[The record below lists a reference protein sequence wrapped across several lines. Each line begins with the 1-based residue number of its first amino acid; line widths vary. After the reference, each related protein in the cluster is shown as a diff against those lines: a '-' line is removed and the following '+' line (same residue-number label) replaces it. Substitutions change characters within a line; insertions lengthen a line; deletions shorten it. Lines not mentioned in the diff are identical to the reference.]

1 MSARPGPPAADL
13 FGPLEAAAEASSES
27 SGGSSGES
35 SAGSSGGSSGEAAA
49 TLSVAVAAPIPAA
62 LDYAAPEPLP
72 EGAFVSVPLGGR
84 ETIGVVWGAATGEA
98 PKSKLKRIGRALDL
112 PRMPAATRAFL
123 ARAADYTMT
132 PLGEMVRLATRAP
145 GLAEPAPTR
154 RALRLGTGRLTRPTA
169 AREKALSAFRRLI
182 DGQDPAGAT
191 VSPAALAR
199 AAGVGAAVIAAL
211 VSDGAL
217 AETEAPRDPAYR
229 PLDPDRARPHLSPAQ
244 ADAAER
250 LSRAVAERA
259 FRPALLHGVTGS
271 GKTEAYLEAV
281 AECLRQGRQA
291 LVLLPEIAL
300 TDQFLARVE
309 ARFGARP
316 AEWHSAVSATER
328 RRCWRAIA
336 SGQARL
342 AVGARSALFLPF
354 RDLGLIVVDEE
365 HDAGYKQEEG
375 AIYHARDM
383 AVLRASFCDA
393 AVALAS
399 ATPSLETWVNAEAGR
414 YAKLSLPERFGAAV
428 EPDVRAIDLRREKL
442 DRESWITPTLA
453 RETAETLAR
462 GEQTL
467 LFVNR
472 RGYAP
477 LTLCRKCGA
486 RAGCP
491 HCDAWLVEHRFR
503 GKLVCHLCG
512 HEESARPS
520 CRVCGSD
527 QLAACGPGVERLA
540 EEAAAR
546 FPEARIALLSSDVAT
561 SAQALRARIDEI
573 ARGDADIV
581 IGTQIV
587 AKGHNFPNLTLVG
600 VVDADLGLQGGDF
613 RAAERTFQ
621 LIRQVAG
628 RAGRAEK
635 PGRALLQTVGPDLPV
650 MTALIAGDELGFLR
664 AEAAERRAAE
674 APPFGRYLAVIFSGP
689 DEGRVWEVAQR
700 FAREAA
706 PMRAAGAEVLGPAP
720 APIPRIRGKARV
732 RILCVGPKGARL
744 QDAARAWRDRAGRL
758 NGVRV
763 VFDVD
768 PMSFL

>member
-1 MSARPGPPAADL
+1 MTAPDL
-13 FGPLEAAAEASSES
+13 FGVETESGDQAE
-27 SGGSSGES
+27 GEDGPR
-35 SAGSSGGSSGEAAA
+35 ARH
-49 TLSVAVAAPIPAA
+49 LVSVAVAAPVPGPY
-62 LDYAAPEPLP
+62 DYLAPEPP
-72 EGAFVSVPLGGR
+72 REGAFVTAPLGGR
-84 ETIGVVWGAATGEA
+84 ETIGVVWGPGEGGVD
-98 PKSKLKRIGRALDL
+98 PKKLKRVGQALDL
-112 PRMPAATRAFL
+112 PPMPPETRAFL
-123 ARAADYTMT
+123 EKAADYTLT

-154 RALRLGTGRLTRPTA
+154 RALKRGPGGLQRPTA
-169 AREKALSAFRRLI
+169 ARRKALETFERLTRNQA
-182 DGQDPAGAT
+182 GGVMAPAD
-191 VSPAALAR
+191 LAR
-199 AAGVGAAVIAAL
+199 AAGVGAAVVAAL
-211 VSDGAL
+211 VEDGAL
-217 AETEAPRDPAYR
+217 VETAAPRDPPYA
-229 PLDPDRARPHLSPAQ
+229 PLDPERPHAELSSAQAEAAEALSAMVRAR
-244 ADAAER
+244 
-250 LSRAVAERA
+250 A
-259 FRPALLHGVTGS
+259 FQPALLHGVTGS

-309 ARFGARP
+309 RRFGARP
-316 AEWHSAVSATER
+316 AEWHSAVSGVER

-365 HDAGYKQEEG
+365 HDGGYKQEEG

-383 AVLRASFCDA
+383 AVLRASFSKA
-393 AVALAS
+393 AVILAS
-399 ATPSLETWVNAEAGR
+399 ATPSLETWANADAGR
-414 YAKLSLPERFGAAV
+414 YAKVSLPERFGTAV
-428 EPDVRAIDLRREKL
+428 EPEIAAIDLRREGL
-442 DRESWITPTLA
+442 DRDRWISPSLA

-462 GEQTL
+462 GEQAL
-467 LFVNR
+467 LFLNR

-491 HCDAWLVEHRFR
+491 HCDAWLVEHRFSR
-503 GKLVCHLCG
+503 KLVCHLCG
-512 HEESARPS
+512 HEESAHAV
-520 CRVCGSD
+520 CRECGSD
-527 QLAACGPGVERLA
+527 ELAACGPGVERLE
-540 EEAAAR
+540 EEARAR
-546 FPEARIALLSSDVAT
+546 FPEARVSILSSDVAT
-561 SAQALRARIDEI
+561 SAQALREKIDEI

-650 MTALIAGDELGFLR
+650 MRALIKGDELGFLE

-674 APPFGRYLAVIFSGP
+674 APPYGRYLAVIFSGP
-689 DEGRVWEVAQR
+689 DEAKVWEIAQL
-700 FAREAA
+700 FARESA
-706 PMRAAGAEVLGPAP
+706 PIRAAGADLLGPAP

-732 RILCVGPKGARL
+732 RMLAVAPKGARL
-744 QDAARAWRDRAGRL
+744 QEAARAWRARVKRL